1 MSDFNPGQTLPGKV
15 EKVSVQE
22 LTKNLTEADEQAKAL
37 AKKASNV
44 YRKLHPEDTIK
55 TDVYDAS
62 DFIDKEHHVFIPQEV
77 EQMFQEFE
85 NKKIQEKEERAT
97 TKEEI
102 QNALKK
108 EEGSVIPEE
117 KVKKNPV
124 FDKLMASF
132 GLSDKATPKTI
143 SHTINGLKITFEY
156 PSSMIT
162 NFALAYASSEGIGT
176 LDFGFNMQL
185 MTLALSVVEIDDVPV
200 TTALNISDAYEKY
213 SDIPSK
219 VRKVCGIRM
228 VEFFRSIND
237 KDLEKFMTFYSDE
250 IGFNEDKEASVNSD
264 EFVEMKCPTCGR
276 TELIAVVDGKTIP
289 KRFCRDDGAEME
301 AQSSNKTDE
310 NGPLA

>member
-37 AKKASNV
+37 AKKASNI
-44 YRKLHPEDTIK
+44 YRKMHPEDTIK

-62 DFIDKEHHVFIPQEV
+62 DFIDKDHHVFIPQEV
-77 EQMFQEFE
+77 EQMFQDFE
-85 NKKIQEKEERAT
+85 NKKAQEKEERAT

-108 EEGSVIPEE
+108 EGSVIPEE

-124 FDKLMASF
+124 FNKLMASF
-132 GLSDKATPKTI
+132 GLGEKATPKTV
-143 SHTINGLKITFEY
+143 SHTINGIKITFEY

-162 NFALAYASSEGIGT
+162 NFAVAYASSEGIGT

-219 VRKVCGIRM
+219 IRKVCGIRM

-237 KDLEKFMTFYSDE
+237 KDLEKFMTFYRDT
-250 IGFNEDKEASVNSD
+250 IGFNEDNESNTINSD

-276 TELIAVVDGKTIP
+276 TELVPVTGDTLP

-310 NGPLA
+310 NAPLA